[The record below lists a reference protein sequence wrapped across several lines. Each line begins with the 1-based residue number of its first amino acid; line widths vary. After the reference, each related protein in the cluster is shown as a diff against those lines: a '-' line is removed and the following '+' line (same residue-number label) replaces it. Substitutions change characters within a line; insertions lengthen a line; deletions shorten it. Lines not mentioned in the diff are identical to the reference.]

1 VRNPSLWAGLLGV
14 DGAIVEGV
22 EMAGDEL
29 VVRVRLRRG
38 KSRFCGVCGKRSRLY
53 DKGEGRRRWRAL
65 DLGSTKCY
73 LEAEAPRVDCREHG
87 VRVVQVTWADHD
99 ARTTRSFDD
108 QVGWLAVH
116 CNRSAVSELMRV
128 SWRTVG
134 WILARVSDRLRRDT
148 DQLAGLCRIGID
160 EISFRRG
167 HKYLIVVVDLDT
179 GRLVWA
185 AEGRDDKTLRKFF
198 IELGEERCALITHVS
213 ADAGSWIPP
222 AVQFSCPNAVRCM
235 DPFHVVQWATQAL
248 DEVRSE
254 VWRAARRDGN
264 KQDATD
270 IRRARWAL
278 WKGGDNLSD
287 SQQAKLD
294 WIEKTNEPLY
304 RAYLLKEQLRLVF
317 QLPGEQ
323 GLTLLDEWIEW
334 AENSGLKPFAR
345 VAGTINFHRRAIQNA
360 LTHGIS
366 NAKTEGLNT
375 RIRLLTRRSFGFHSA
390 APLIGLAMLCFGGF
404 RPRLPGRG

>member
-1 VRNPSLWAGLLGV
+1 MRSPSVWARLLGIE
-14 DGAIVEGV
+14 GAVVEGV
-22 EMAGDEL
+22 NLVGDDL

-38 KSRFCGVCGKRSRLY
+38 KKRLCGLCGRRSAQY
-53 DKGEGRRRWRAL
+53 DQGEGRRRWRAL
-65 DLGSTKCY
+65 DLGSTRCFI
-73 LEAEAPRVDCREHG
+73 EAEAPRVECKEHG
-87 VRVVQVTWADHD
+87 IRVAQLPWADHD

-116 CNRSAVSELMRV
+116 CNRTAVSELMRI

-134 WILARVSDRLRRDT
+134 WIIERVSDRLRSGT
-148 DQLAGLCRIGID
+148 DQLEGLRRIGID

-167 HKYLIVVVDLDT
+167 RKYLIVVVDLDT

-185 AEGRDDKTLRKFF
+185 KEGRDDNTLRKFF
-198 IELGEERCALITHVS
+198 IELGEERCELITHVS
-213 ADAGSWIPP
+213 ADAASWIAP

-248 DEVRSE
+248 NQVRSE
-254 VWRAARRDGN
+254 VMAAARRAGH
-264 KQDATD
+264 KQEALG
-270 IRRARWAL
+270 IRHAQWAL
-278 WKGGDNLSD
+278 WKGGENLTA
-287 SQQAKLD
+287 SQQSKLD

-323 GLTLLDEWIEW
+323 AVALLDDWIEW
-334 AENSGLKPFAR
+334 AENSDLKPFAK
-345 VAGTINFHRRAIQNA
+345 VAGTINYHRRAIHNA
-360 LTHGIS
+360 LTHGVS

-390 APLIGLAMLCFGGF
+390 GALIGLAMLCFGGF
-404 RPRLPGRG
+404 RPTLPGRQ